1 MVVVVKAGVVVVVVV
16 VGAGVVVV
24 VVVGA
29 GVVVVVV
36 VGAGVV
42 VVVVVGAGVVVV
54 AVVGTGVVVVVVGSA
69 EHTDNSHSV
78 LLQDHPFFS
87 PLQSSRHPVS
97 KPRDTFH
104 SASNPA
110 LVLLLSLLNMI

>member
-1 MVVVVKAGVVVVVVV
+1 M

-24 VVVGA
+24 VVVG
-29 GVVVVVV
+29 
-36 VGAGVV
+36 
-42 VVVVVGAGVVVV
+42 
-54 AVVGTGVVVVVVGSA
+54 TGVVDVVVVGST

-104 SASNPA
+104 SALNPC
-110 LVLLLSLLNMI
+110 L

>member
-1 MVVVVKAGVVVVVVV
+1 MVVVVGAGVVVVVVV

-42 VVVVVGAGVVVV
+42 VVVGAGVVAVVVGAGVVVV
-54 AVVGTGVVVVVVGSA
+54 VVVGSLP
-69 EHTDNSHSV
+69 HTDSSHSV
-78 LLQDHPFFS
+78 LLQDHPFSS

-97 KPRDTFH
+97 KLSGDTFH
-104 SASNPA
+104 SAVNP
-110 LVLLLSLLNMI
+110 VFVVLLSLLKEI